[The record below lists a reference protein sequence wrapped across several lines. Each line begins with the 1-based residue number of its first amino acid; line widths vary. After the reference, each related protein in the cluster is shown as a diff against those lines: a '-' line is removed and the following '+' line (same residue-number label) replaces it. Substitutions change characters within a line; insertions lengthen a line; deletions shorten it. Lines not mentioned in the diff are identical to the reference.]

1 MLKKI
6 LKNNHGAS
14 LVEILG
20 ALVILSI
27 ILIGFFSMFTQV
39 GSMQN
44 ITEEE
49 VVATN
54 LIKVAL
60 EDVQSME
67 SSASTLGTHEEFNAS
82 GLPTIPSVQQSGAF
96 VANENYFLMLTLSDE
111 EHSQHLLKATLQV
124 MNKEGRKLAHTYT
137 YIEVDQDE

>member
-1 MLKKI
+1 MKI
-6 LKNNHGAS
+6 LKNNKGVS
-14 LVEILG
+14 LIEILG

-39 GSMQN
+39 ASMQN
-44 ITEEE
+44 VTEEE

-60 EDVQSME
+60 EDVQSTE
-67 SSASTLGTHEEFNAS
+67 LSTSTFGTYEEFNQS

-96 VANENYFLMLTLSDE
+96 VTNEDYLLRLTLSNE
-111 EHSQHLLKATLQV
+111 EHSEQLLKATLHV
-124 MNKEGRKLAHTYT
+124 VNSDGRNLAHTYT
-137 YIEVDQDE
+137 YIEVAEDE